1 MAYTTTQSS
10 PGLLDT
16 LRNTWGSRGNA
27 KPALG
32 LDLDRSFEELQRPKK
47 GFLRSVVASFCLAPA
62 VHGERTPKLDGLT
75 DNEEDA
81 DSEATTEVAPPL
93 SLRYTGLGQPW
104 NSKRE
109 EAFRARL
116 DKCRRSGAVLVL
128 LRYRPASSHRAR
140 IQKKDHHASS
150 LAETITERR
159 LATHTNAHNTRNR
172 RRCKLAWHGVVGDP
186 VEPLIFCGAFPF
198 LALTTY
204 LGWKA
209 FTARPDEGSDSG
221 LSYGS

>member
-1 MAYTTTQSS
+1 MAAYTTTQSS

-32 LDLDRSFEELQRPKK
+32 LDLDRSFKELQRPKR

-62 VHGERTPKLDGLT
+62 VHGERTNPKLTDGLT
-75 DNEEDA
+75 DDEEDA

-104 NSKRE
+104 NMKRE

-116 DKCRRSGAVLVL
+116 DKCRRNGAVLVL
-128 LRYRPASSHRAR
+128 LRYHPASSHRAQNR
-140 IQKKDHHASS
+140 KKDHLPPSLLETTRLDASRRAPTAASRETAAGTAS
-150 LAETITERR
+150 LTGTPRTSSRAGPTW
-159 LATHTNAHNTRNR
+159 A
-172 RRCKLAWHGVVGDP
+172 
-186 VEPLIFCGAFPF
+186 
-198 LALTTY
+198 
-204 LGWKA
+204 
-209 FTARPDEGSDSG
+209 
-221 LSYGS
+221 

>member
-1 MAYTTTQSS
+1 MAAYTTTQSS

-62 VHGERTPKLDGLT
+62 VHGERTNPKLTDGLT
-75 DNEEDA
+75 DDEEDA
-81 DSEATTEVAPPL
+81 DAASEATTEVAPPL

-104 NSKRE
+104 NMKRE

-116 DKCRRSGAVLVL
+116 DKCRRNGAVLVL
-128 LRYRPASSHRAR
+128 LRYRPASSHRAQNR
-140 IQKKDHHASS
+140 KKDHLPPSLLETTRLDASRRAPTAAS
-150 LAETITERR
+150 RETAAGTASPTGTPRTSSR
-159 LATHTNAHNTRNR
+159 AGRM
-172 RRCKLAWHGVVGDP
+172 
-186 VEPLIFCGAFPF
+186 
-198 LALTTY
+198 
-204 LGWKA
+204 LG
-209 FTARPDEGSDSG
+209 
-221 LSYGS
+221 

>member
-1 MAYTTTQSS
+1 MAAYTTTQSS

-62 VHGERTPKLDGLT
+62 VHGERTHPKLTDGLT
-75 DNEEDA
+75 DDEEDA

-104 NSKRE
+104 NMKRE

-128 LRYRPASSHRAR
+128 LRYHPASSHRAQNR
-140 IQKKDHHASS
+140 KKDHLPPSLLETTRLDASRRAPTAAS
-150 LAETITERR
+150 RET
-159 LATHTNAHNTRNR
+159 AA
-172 RRCKLAWHGVVGDP
+172 G
-186 VEPLIFCGAFPF
+186 
-198 LALTTY
+198 
-204 LGWKA
+204 
-209 FTARPDEGSDSG
+209 TASPTGTPRTSSRAGPTSA
-221 LSYGS
+221 

>member
-1 MAYTTTQSS
+1 MAAYTTTQSS

-62 VHGERTPKLDGLT
+62 VHGERTHPKLTDGLT
-75 DNEEDA
+75 DDEEDN

-104 NSKRE
+104 NMKRE

-128 LRYRPASSHRAR
+128 LRYHPASSHRAQNR
-140 IQKKDHHASS
+140 KKDHLPPSLPETTRPDASRRAPTAAS
-150 LAETITERR
+150 RET
-159 LATHTNAHNTRNR
+159 AA
-172 RRCKLAWHGVVGDP
+172 G
-186 VEPLIFCGAFPF
+186 
-198 LALTTY
+198 
-204 LGWKA
+204 
-209 FTARPDEGSDSG
+209 TARVSG
-221 LSYGS
+221 TLSINSRAGPTSA

>member
-1 MAYTTTQSS
+1 MAAYTTTQSS

-62 VHGERTPKLDGLT
+62 VHGERTNPKLTDGLT
-75 DNEEDA
+75 DDEEDA

-104 NSKRE
+104 NMKRE

-116 DKCRRSGAVLVL
+116 DKCRRNGAVLVL
-128 LRYRPASSHRAR
+128 LRYHPASSHRAQNR
-140 IQKKDHHASS
+140 KKAPLPPSLLETTRLDASRRAPTAASRETAAGTAS
-150 LAETITERR
+150 LTGTPRTSSRAGPTW
-159 LATHTNAHNTRNR
+159 A
-172 RRCKLAWHGVVGDP
+172 
-186 VEPLIFCGAFPF
+186 
-198 LALTTY
+198 
-204 LGWKA
+204 
-209 FTARPDEGSDSG
+209 
-221 LSYGS
+221 

>member
-1 MAYTTTQSS
+1 MAAYTTTQSS

-32 LDLDRSFEELQRPKK
+32 LDLDRSFEELQRPKR

-62 VHGERTPKLDGLT
+62 VHGERTPKVTDGLT
-75 DNEEDA
+75 DDEEDA

-116 DKCRRSGAVLVL
+116 DKCRRNGAVLVL
-128 LRYRPASSHRAR
+128 LRYHPASSHRAR
-140 IQKKDHHASS
+140 IREKDHPPPSLRETTRLDASRRAPTAAS
-150 LAETITERR
+150 RETAAGMASPTGTPRTSSR
-159 LATHTNAHNTRNR
+159 AGPTSA
-172 RRCKLAWHGVVGDP
+172 
-186 VEPLIFCGAFPF
+186 
-198 LALTTY
+198 
-204 LGWKA
+204 
-209 FTARPDEGSDSG
+209 
-221 LSYGS
+221 

>member
-1 MAYTTTQSS
+1 MAAYTTTQSS

-32 LDLDRSFEELQRPKK
+32 LDLDRSFEELQRPKR

-62 VHGERTPKLDGLT
+62 VHGERTNPKLTDGLT
-75 DNEEDA
+75 DDEEDA

-104 NSKRE
+104 NMKRE

-116 DKCRRSGAVLVL
+116 DKCRRNGAVLVL
-128 LRYRPASSHRAR
+128 LRYHPASSHRAQNR
-140 IQKKDHHASS
+140 KKDHLPPSLLETTRLDASRRAPTAASRETAAGTAS
-150 LAETITERR
+150 LTGTPRTSSRAGPTW
-159 LATHTNAHNTRNR
+159 A
-172 RRCKLAWHGVVGDP
+172 
-186 VEPLIFCGAFPF
+186 
-198 LALTTY
+198 
-204 LGWKA
+204 
-209 FTARPDEGSDSG
+209 
-221 LSYGS
+221 

>member
-1 MAYTTTQSS
+1 MAAYTTTQSS

-62 VHGERTPKLDGLT
+62 VHGERTHPKLTDGLT
-75 DNEEDA
+75 DDEEDN

-104 NSKRE
+104 NMKRE

-128 LRYRPASSHRAR
+128 LRYHPASSHRAQNR
-140 IQKKDHHASS
+140 KKDHLPPSLLETTRLDASRRAPTAAS
-150 LAETITERR
+150 RET
-159 LATHTNAHNTRNR
+159 AA
-172 RRCKLAWHGVVGDP
+172 G
-186 VEPLIFCGAFPF
+186 
-198 LALTTY
+198 
-204 LGWKA
+204 
-209 FTARPDEGSDSG
+209 TASPTGTPRTSSRAGPTSA
-221 LSYGS
+221 

>member
-1 MAYTTTQSS
+1 MAAYTTTQSS

-47 GFLRSVVASFCLAPA
+47 GFLRSVVVSFCLAPA
-62 VHGERTPKLDGLT
+62 VHGERTNPKLTDGLT
-75 DNEEDA
+75 DDEEDA

-104 NSKRE
+104 NMKRE

-116 DKCRRSGAVLVL
+116 DKCRRNGAVLVL
-128 LRYRPASSHRAR
+128 LRYHPASSHRAQNR
-140 IQKKDHHASS
+140 KKDHLPPSLLETTRLDASRRAPTAASRETAAGTAS
-150 LAETITERR
+150 LTGTPRTSSRAGPTW
-159 LATHTNAHNTRNR
+159 A
-172 RRCKLAWHGVVGDP
+172 
-186 VEPLIFCGAFPF
+186 
-198 LALTTY
+198 
-204 LGWKA
+204 
-209 FTARPDEGSDSG
+209 
-221 LSYGS
+221 

>member
-1 MAYTTTQSS
+1 MAAYTTTQSS

-62 VHGERTPKLDGLT
+62 VHGERTHPKLTDGLT
-75 DNEEDA
+75 DDEEDN

-104 NSKRE
+104 NVKRE

-116 DKCRRSGAVLVL
+116 DKCRRNGAVLVL
-128 LRYRPASSHRAR
+128 LRYHPASSHRAQNR
-140 IQKKDHHASS
+140 KKDHLPPS
-150 LAETITERR
+150 LLETIRLDASRR
-159 LATHTNAHNTRNR
+159 A
-172 RRCKLAWHGVVGDP
+172 P
-186 VEPLIFCGAFPF
+186 
-198 LALTTY
+198 
-204 LGWKA
+204 
-209 FTARPDEGSDSG
+209 TAASRETAAGTASPTGTPRTSSRAG
-221 LSYGS
+221 PTWA

>member
-1 MAYTTTQSS
+1 MAAYTTTQSS

-32 LDLDRSFEELQRPKK
+32 LDLDRSFEELQRPKR

-75 DNEEDA
+75 DDEEDA

-104 NSKRE
+104 NMKRE

-116 DKCRRSGAVLVL
+116 DKCRRNGAVLVL
-128 LRYRPASSHRAR
+128 LRYHPASSHRAQNR
-140 IQKKDHHASS
+140 KKDRLPPSLLETMRLDVSRFMKTAASRETAAGTASPTGTPRTS
-150 LAETITERR
+150 LRAGRM
-159 LATHTNAHNTRNR
+159 
-172 RRCKLAWHGVVGDP
+172 
-186 VEPLIFCGAFPF
+186 
-198 LALTTY
+198 
-204 LGWKA
+204 LG
-209 FTARPDEGSDSG
+209 
-221 LSYGS
+221 

>member
-1 MAYTTTQSS
+1 MAAYTTTQSS

-32 LDLDRSFEELQRPKK
+32 LDLARSFEELQRPKK

-62 VHGERTPKLDGLT
+62 VHGERTNPKLTDGLT
-75 DNEEDA
+75 DDEEDA
-81 DSEATTEVAPPL
+81 DAASEATTEVAPPL

-104 NSKRE
+104 NMKRE

-128 LRYRPASSHRAR
+128 LRHHPASSHRAQNR
-140 IQKKDHHASS
+140 KKDLLPPSLLETTRLDASRRAPTAAS
-150 LAETITERR
+150 RETAAGT
-159 LATHTNAHNTRNR
+159 ASPTGTRGTSSR
-172 RRCKLAWHGVVGDP
+172 AGPTW
-186 VEPLIFCGAFPF
+186 A
-198 LALTTY
+198 
-204 LGWKA
+204 
-209 FTARPDEGSDSG
+209 
-221 LSYGS
+221 

>member
-1 MAYTTTQSS
+1 MAAYTTTQSS

-62 VHGERTPKLDGLT
+62 VHGERTHPKLTDGLT
-75 DNEEDA
+75 DDEEDADA

-104 NSKRE
+104 NVKRE

-116 DKCRRSGAVLVL
+116 DKCRRNGAVLVL
-128 LRYRPASSHRAR
+128 LRYHPASSRRAQNR
-140 IQKKDHHASS
+140 KKDHLPPSLLEMTRLDAPRRAPTAASR
-150 LAETITERR
+150 ET
-159 LATHTNAHNTRNR
+159 AA
-172 RRCKLAWHGVVGDP
+172 G
-186 VEPLIFCGAFPF
+186 
-198 LALTTY
+198 
-204 LGWKA
+204 
-209 FTARPDEGSDSG
+209 TASPTGTPRTSSRAGPTWA
-221 LSYGS
+221 

>member
-32 LDLDRSFEELQRPKK
+32 LDLDRSFEELQRPKR

-75 DNEEDA
+75 DDEEDA

-104 NSKRE
+104 NMKRE

-116 DKCRRSGAVLVL
+116 DKCRRNGAVLVL
-128 LRYRPASSHRAR
+128 LRYHPASSHRAQNR
-140 IQKKDHHASS
+140 KKDHLPPSLLETTRLDASRRAPTAASRETAAGTASPTGTPRTS
-150 LAETITERR
+150 LRAGRM
-159 LATHTNAHNTRNR
+159 
-172 RRCKLAWHGVVGDP
+172 
-186 VEPLIFCGAFPF
+186 
-198 LALTTY
+198 
-204 LGWKA
+204 LG
-209 FTARPDEGSDSG
+209 
-221 LSYGS
+221 

>member
-1 MAYTTTQSS
+1 MAAYTTTQSS

-62 VHGERTPKLDGLT
+62 VHGERTPKVTDGLT
-75 DNEEDA
+75 DDEEDA
-81 DSEATTEVAPPL
+81 DAASEATTEVSPPL

-109 EAFRARL
+109 AAFRARL

-128 LRYRPASSHRAR
+128 LRYHPASSHRAQNR
-140 IQKKDHHASS
+140 KKDHLPPSLLETTRLDAPRRAPTAASR
-150 LAETITERR
+150 ET
-159 LATHTNAHNTRNR
+159 AA
-172 RRCKLAWHGVVGDP
+172 G
-186 VEPLIFCGAFPF
+186 
-198 LALTTY
+198 
-204 LGWKA
+204 
-209 FTARPDEGSDSG
+209 TASPTGTPRTSSRAGPTSA
-221 LSYGS
+221 

>member
-1 MAYTTTQSS
+1 MAAYTTTQSS

-62 VHGERTPKLDGLT
+62 VHGERTNPKLTDGLT
-75 DNEEDA
+75 DDEEDA

-104 NSKRE
+104 NMKRE

-116 DKCRRSGAVLVL
+116 DKCRRNGAVLVL
-128 LRYRPASSHRAR
+128 LRYHPASSHRAQNR
-140 IQKKDHHASS
+140 KKDHLPPSLLETTRLDASRRAPTAASRETAAGTAS
-150 LAETITERR
+150 LTGTPRTSSRAGPTS
-159 LATHTNAHNTRNR
+159 A
-172 RRCKLAWHGVVGDP
+172 
-186 VEPLIFCGAFPF
+186 
-198 LALTTY
+198 
-204 LGWKA
+204 
-209 FTARPDEGSDSG
+209 
-221 LSYGS
+221 

>member
-1 MAYTTTQSS
+1 MAAYTTTQSS

-62 VHGERTPKLDGLT
+62 VHGERTNPKLTDGLT
-75 DNEEDA
+75 DDEEDA

-104 NSKRE
+104 NMKRE

-128 LRYRPASSHRAR
+128 LRYHPASSHRAQNR
-140 IQKKDHHASS
+140 KKDHLPPSLLETTRLDASRRAPTAASRETAAGTAS
-150 LAETITERR
+150 LTGTPRTSSRAGPTW
-159 LATHTNAHNTRNR
+159 A
-172 RRCKLAWHGVVGDP
+172 
-186 VEPLIFCGAFPF
+186 
-198 LALTTY
+198 
-204 LGWKA
+204 
-209 FTARPDEGSDSG
+209 
-221 LSYGS
+221 

>member
-1 MAYTTTQSS
+1 MAAYTTTQSS

-62 VHGERTPKLDGLT
+62 VHGERTHPKLTDGLT
-75 DNEEDA
+75 DDEEDA

-104 NSKRE
+104 NMKRE

-128 LRYRPASSHRAR
+128 LRYHPASSHRAQNR
-140 IQKKDHHASS
+140 KKDHLPPSLLETTRLDASRRAPTAAS
-150 LAETITERR
+150 RET
-159 LATHTNAHNTRNR
+159 AA
-172 RRCKLAWHGVVGDP
+172 G
-186 VEPLIFCGAFPF
+186 
-198 LALTTY
+198 
-204 LGWKA
+204 
-209 FTARPDEGSDSG
+209 TASPTGTPRTSSRAGPTWA
-221 LSYGS
+221 

>member
-1 MAYTTTQSS
+1 MAAYTTTQSS

-62 VHGERTPKLDGLT
+62 VHGERTNPKLTDGLT
-75 DNEEDA
+75 DDEEDN

-104 NSKRE
+104 NVKRE

-116 DKCRRSGAVLVL
+116 DKCRRNGAVLVL
-128 LRYRPASSHRAR
+128 LRYHPASSHRAQNR
-140 IQKKDHHASS
+140 KKDHLPPS
-150 LAETITERR
+150 LLETIRLDASRR
-159 LATHTNAHNTRNR
+159 A
-172 RRCKLAWHGVVGDP
+172 P
-186 VEPLIFCGAFPF
+186 
-198 LALTTY
+198 
-204 LGWKA
+204 
-209 FTARPDEGSDSG
+209 TAASRETAAGTASPTGTPRTSSRAG
-221 LSYGS
+221 PTWA

>member
-1 MAYTTTQSS
+1 MAAYTTTQSS

-75 DNEEDA
+75 DDEEDA

-116 DKCRRSGAVLVL
+116 DKCRRNGAVLVL
-128 LRYRPASSHRAR
+128 LRYRPASSHRAQNR
-140 IQKKDHHASS
+140 KKDHLPPSLLETTRLDASRRAPTAAS
-150 LAETITERR
+150 RET
-159 LATHTNAHNTRNR
+159 AA
-172 RRCKLAWHGVVGDP
+172 G
-186 VEPLIFCGAFPF
+186 
-198 LALTTY
+198 
-204 LGWKA
+204 
-209 FTARPDEGSDSG
+209 TASPTGTPRTSSRAGPTWA
-221 LSYGS
+221 

>member
-1 MAYTTTQSS
+1 MAAYTTTQSS

-62 VHGERTPKLDGLT
+62 VHGERTNPKLTDGLT
-75 DNEEDA
+75 DDEEDA

-104 NSKRE
+104 NMKRE

-116 DKCRRSGAVLVL
+116 DKCRRNGAVLVL
-128 LRYRPASSHRAR
+128 LRYHPASSHRAQNR
-140 IQKKDHHASS
+140 KKDHLPPSLLETTRLDASRRAPTAASRETAAGTAS
-150 LAETITERR
+150 LTGTPRTSSRAGPTW
-159 LATHTNAHNTRNR
+159 A
-172 RRCKLAWHGVVGDP
+172 
-186 VEPLIFCGAFPF
+186 
-198 LALTTY
+198 
-204 LGWKA
+204 
-209 FTARPDEGSDSG
+209 
-221 LSYGS
+221 

>member
-1 MAYTTTQSS
+1 MAAYTTTQSS

-62 VHGERTPKLDGLT
+62 VHGERTHPKLTDGLT
-75 DNEEDA
+75 DDEEDN

-104 NSKRE
+104 NMKRE

-128 LRYRPASSHRAR
+128 LRYHPASSHRAQNR
-140 IQKKDHHASS
+140 KKDHLPPSLLETTRLDASRRAPTAAS
-150 LAETITERR
+150 RETAAGT
-159 LATHTNAHNTRNR
+159 ASPTGTRGTSSPAGR
-172 RRCKLAWHGVVGDP
+172 M
-186 VEPLIFCGAFPF
+186 
-198 LALTTY
+198 
-204 LGWKA
+204 LG
-209 FTARPDEGSDSG
+209 
-221 LSYGS
+221 

>member
-1 MAYTTTQSS
+1 MAAYTTTQSS

-62 VHGERTPKLDGLT
+62 VHGERTNPKLTDGLT
-75 DNEEDA
+75 DDEEDN

-104 NSKRE
+104 NMKRE

-128 LRYRPASSHRAR
+128 LRYHPASSHRAQNR
-140 IQKKDHHASS
+140 KKDHRPPSLLEKTRLDASRRAPTAAS
-150 LAETITERR
+150 RET
-159 LATHTNAHNTRNR
+159 AA
-172 RRCKLAWHGVVGDP
+172 G
-186 VEPLIFCGAFPF
+186 
-198 LALTTY
+198 
-204 LGWKA
+204 
-209 FTARPDEGSDSG
+209 TASPTGTPRTSSRAGPTSA
-221 LSYGS
+221 

>member
-1 MAYTTTQSS
+1 MAAYTTTQSS

-62 VHGERTPKLDGLT
+62 VHGERTHPKLTDGLT
-75 DNEEDA
+75 DDEEDA

-128 LRYRPASSHRAR
+128 LRYHPASSHRAQNR
-140 IQKKDHHASS
+140 KKDHLPPSLLETTRLDASRRAPTAAS
-150 LAETITERR
+150 RET
-159 LATHTNAHNTRNR
+159 AA
-172 RRCKLAWHGVVGDP
+172 G
-186 VEPLIFCGAFPF
+186 
-198 LALTTY
+198 
-204 LGWKA
+204 
-209 FTARPDEGSDSG
+209 TASPTGTPRTSSRAGPTSA
-221 LSYGS
+221 

>member
-1 MAYTTTQSS
+1 MAAYTTTQSS

-32 LDLDRSFEELQRPKK
+32 LDLDRSFEELQRPPKK

-62 VHGERTPKLDGLT
+62 VHGERTNPKLTDGLT
-75 DNEEDA
+75 DDEEDN

-104 NSKRE
+104 NMKRE

-116 DKCRRSGAVLVL
+116 DKCRRNGAVLVL
-128 LRYRPASSHRAR
+128 LRYHPASSHRAQNR
-140 IQKKDHHASS
+140 KKDHLPPSLLETTRLDASRRAPTAAS
-150 LAETITERR
+150 RET
-159 LATHTNAHNTRNR
+159 AA
-172 RRCKLAWHGVVGDP
+172 G
-186 VEPLIFCGAFPF
+186 
-198 LALTTY
+198 
-204 LGWKA
+204 
-209 FTARPDEGSDSG
+209 TASPTGTPRTSSRAGPTWA
-221 LSYGS
+221 

>member
-1 MAYTTTQSS
+1 MAAYTTTQSS

-62 VHGERTPKLDGLT
+62 VHGERTHPKLTDGLT
-75 DNEEDA
+75 DDEEDN

-104 NSKRE
+104 NMKRE

-128 LRYRPASSHRAR
+128 LRYHPASSHRAQNR
-140 IQKKDHHASS
+140 KKDHLPPSLLETTRLDASRRAPTAAS
-150 LAETITERR
+150 RET
-159 LATHTNAHNTRNR
+159 AA
-172 RRCKLAWHGVVGDP
+172 G
-186 VEPLIFCGAFPF
+186 
-198 LALTTY
+198 
-204 LGWKA
+204 
-209 FTARPDEGSDSG
+209 TASPTGTPRTSSRAGPTWA
-221 LSYGS
+221 

>member
-1 MAYTTTQSS
+1 MAAYTTTQSS

-62 VHGERTPKLDGLT
+62 VHGERTPKITDGLT
-75 DNEEDA
+75 DDEEDN
-81 DSEATTEVAPPL
+81 DSEAITEVAPPL

-104 NSKRE
+104 NMKRE

-116 DKCRRSGAVLVL
+116 DKCRRSRAVLVL
-128 LRYRPASSHRAR
+128 LRYHPASSHRAQNR
-140 IQKKDHHASS
+140 KKDHLPPSLLETTRLDASRRAPTAASRETAAGTAS
-150 LAETITERR
+150 LTGTPRTSSRAGPTW
-159 LATHTNAHNTRNR
+159 A
-172 RRCKLAWHGVVGDP
+172 
-186 VEPLIFCGAFPF
+186 
-198 LALTTY
+198 
-204 LGWKA
+204 
-209 FTARPDEGSDSG
+209 
-221 LSYGS
+221 